1 MHELS
6 VCQGLIRQVELI
18 AAENAAT
25 SVDRI
30 VLKVGPLSGVE
41 PELLRHA
48 FTIAR
53 EGTVAALAELELS
66 QGSVKVRCRLC
77 GGAGEAAVNRLL
89 CPDCGEWQVD
99 VTEGE
104 ELLLLSLDLETSL

>member
-6 VCQGLIRQVELI
+6 VCQGLIRQVERI
-18 AAENAAT
+18 AKDNAAVT
-25 SVDRI
+25 VERI

-53 EGTVAALAELELS
+53 EGTVASQAELELQ
-66 QGSVKVRCRLC
+66 QGPVTVCCRIC
-77 GGAGEAAVNRLL
+77 GAAGEAAVNRLV
-89 CPDCGEWQVD
+89 CPDCGDWQVD

-104 ELLLLSLDLETSL
+104 ELLLMSLDLET

>member
-6 VCQGLIRQVELI
+6 VCQGLIRQVEKI
-18 AAENAAT
+18 AAQNQAL

-30 VLKVGPLSGVE
+30 LLKVGPLSGVE
-41 PELLRHA
+41 PELLKHA

-53 EGTVAALAELELS
+53 EGTVAAEASLEIEE
-66 QGSVKVRCRLC
+66 GAVKVKCRQC
-77 GGAGEAAVNRLL
+77 GGSGEVTVNRLL
-89 CPDCGEWQVD
+89 CPDCGDWQVD

-104 ELLLLSLDLETSL
+104 EMLLLSLDIET